1 MDAVSD
7 GPKRTTNPDGMKPVV
22 IYRPY
27 ITTKD
32 GRRIWARTFGK
43 RAFRIVLGPDTDITI

>member
-1 MDAVSD
+1 MPFDARD
-7 GPKRTTNPDGMKPVV
+7 DKKVV

-32 GRRIWARTFGK
+32 GRKIWATWYGK
-43 RAFRIVLGPDTDITI
+43 RAFRIVLDPTSNTNI